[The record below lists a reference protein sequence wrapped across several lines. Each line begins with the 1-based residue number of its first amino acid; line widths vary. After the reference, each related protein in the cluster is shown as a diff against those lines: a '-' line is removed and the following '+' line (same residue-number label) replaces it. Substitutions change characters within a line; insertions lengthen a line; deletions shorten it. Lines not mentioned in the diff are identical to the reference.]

1 MIVNDFKGMK
11 PVSLTISII
20 SVLINTFWFAENS
33 QASPISITQI
43 NNVTGQEQYH
53 HISKRELTAP
63 TINSKDNE
71 LINNDLG
78 LQLNPVKIKNSSY
91 KSKIIQSTSKT
102 SNTKFTNSEF
112 KDTFKDS
119 SSTFT
124 SNYGPVSRAPDES
137 LKHCTTKA
145 CFE

>member
-1 MIVNDFKGMK
+1 MK
-11 PVSLTISII
+11 PISMAISII
-20 SVLINTFWFAENS
+20 SVLINTFWFVEDS
-33 QASPISITQI
+33 QASPKNLIQL
-43 NNVTGQEQYH
+43 NNVTGQEEYH
-53 HISKRELTAP
+53 RISMRDLTAP
-63 TINSKDNE
+63 TINSKDKE

-91 KSKIIQSTSKT
+91 KGKIIQSTS
-102 SNTKFTNSEF
+102 NTKFTKSEF

>member
-1 MIVNDFKGMK
+1 MK

-20 SVLINTFWFAENS
+20 SVLINTFWFVEDS
-33 QASPISITQI
+33 QASPKNLIQL
-43 NNVTGQEQYH
+43 NNVTGQEEYH
-53 HISKRELTAP
+53 RISKLDLTAP
-63 TINSKDNE
+63 TINSKDKE

-91 KSKIIQSTSKT
+91 KGKIIQSTS
-102 SNTKFTNSEF
+102 NTKFTKSEF